1 MMPVA
6 PQSRPQIIAVYN
18 PIASGH
24 NRFLSLRKIAVPPSN
39 RVLMITLPPFIGGV
53 ITMASAAARALA
65 SEGFEVAAAHRVA
78 WSDRPELSVPL
89 WQTPFRRPRL
99 EPWGEDRVGIER
111 FGVGTWLPELEW
123 AHHLAWEPWRSLI
136 AKYPR
141 HIVVTGNTLPGTA
154 LAQLGLPALAWVAT
168 DFLGDRVDR
177 FRQKPFARRAFD
189 RVFNRPFCRIAE
201 RFILKRTDVLALSDY
216 TARALKEVTPE
227 ANVRAVLRMPIETV
241 ANVSRTRFVGSAP
254 IIGFAGRLSDPR
266 KNVPLLFDAFRR
278 AATMLPGLRLR
289 VVGDLTPELAA
300 RMGASDLLD
309 RIEFLPPQ
317 LPDGME
323 KFYAGID
330 GFVISSHQE
339 GLAIVGLE
347 AMAQALPVVS
357 TSCGG
362 PEEYVI
368 NGETGYLVDFD
379 PTAMAAAIVEMLG
392 ADYARLSAN
401 ALALIRERY
410 GWQIFRDDLLNRFHA
425 LYARG

>member
-1 MMPVA
+1 M
-6 PQSRPQIIAVYN
+6 
-18 PIASGH
+18 
-24 NRFLSLRKIAVPPSN
+24 L
-39 RVLMITLPPFIGGV
+39 TLPPFMGGV
-53 ITMASAAARALA
+53 SAMAREAARALA
-65 SEGFEVAAAHRVA
+65 SDGFSVTAAHRVA

-89 WQTPFRRPRL
+89 WQAPFRRPRL
-99 EPWGEDRVGIER
+99 EPWEKDRVGIER

-177 FRQKPFARRAFD
+177 FRQKPLARRAFD

-201 RFILKRTDVLALSDY
+201 RFTLKRTDVLALSDY
-216 TARALKEVTPE
+216 TARALREVTPE
-227 ANVRAVLRMPIETV
+227 ANVRGVLRMPIETS
-241 ANVSRTRFVGSAP
+241 ASASRTGFVGSHP
-254 IIGFAGRLSDPR
+254 VIGFAGRLSDPR

-278 AATMLPGLRLR
+278 AAKMLPGLRLR

-300 RMGASDLLD
+300 KMGASDLLD
-309 RIEFLPPQ
+309 QVEFLPPQ
-317 LPDGME
+317 LPDGMQA
-323 KFYAGID
+323 FYAGID

-357 TSCGG
+357 TRCGG

-368 NGETGYLVDFD
+368 DGETGHLVDFD
-379 PTAMAAAIVEMLG
+379 AAAMACAIIDMLG
-392 ADYARLSAN
+392 ANYARLSAN

-410 GWQIFRDDLLNRFHA
+410 GWQVFRDDLLNRFHT
-425 LYARG
+425 LYARA